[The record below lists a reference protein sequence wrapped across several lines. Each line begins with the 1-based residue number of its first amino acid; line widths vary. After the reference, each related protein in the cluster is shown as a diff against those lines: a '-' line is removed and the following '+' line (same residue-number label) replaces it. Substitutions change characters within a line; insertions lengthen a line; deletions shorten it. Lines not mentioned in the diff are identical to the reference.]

1 MDLRKEMPRTIRWK
15 WRRKGNKQGRKDRWT
30 DEELI
35 CMGTGVGGGKEG
47 RGKGAKDRSIKYH
60 HHKI

>member
-47 RGKGAKDRSIKYH
+47 RGKGAKDH
-60 HHKI
+60 LL

>member
-1 MDLRKEMPRTIRWK
+1 MIDLRKEMLRTIRWK
-15 WRRKGNKQGRKDRWT
+15 WSRKGNKGGGDGWT

-47 RGKGAKDRSIKYH
+47 RAKGAKDHSYSQ
-60 HHKI
+60 KING